1 MLILMHL
8 GGGWITYNNGILFA
22 LGAPTVFGK
31 ETEKLAQNPNSP
43 YGKILFF
50 PKKQLLADINNKFN
64 YEIFSSGHRNIQ
76 GLISVKNNIYSIEH
90 GPMGGDEI
98 NLITKHKNYG
108 WPVFSLG
115 TDYNYKNIYKPFSN
129 NKNFKGPIYSFIPS
143 IACSDIIESPEII
156 SKRYNPL
163 TSLLICSLKANS
175 LFIVLIDES
184 DSNRII
190 SVEKIDVKMRLRQ
203 FFKIENKIYVSTDG
217 YGIFELSFKK
227 IIP

>member
-1 MLILMHL
+1 
-8 GGGWITYNNGILFA
+8 
-22 LGAPTVFGK
+22 
-31 ETEKLAQNPNSP
+31 
-43 YGKILFF
+43 
-50 PKKQLLADINNKFN
+50 
-64 YEIFSSGHRNIQ
+64 
-76 GLISVKNNIYSIEH
+76 
-90 GPMGGDEI
+90 MGGDEI

-108 WPVFSLG
+108 WPVISLG

-143 IACSDIIESPEII
+143 IAGSDIIESPEII